1 MESLSTWP
9 RIDQPQYILPIIHFR
24 SARKL
29 LYRCKIFTCKIIM
42 HSSGK
47 THPHGDGRRR
57 FSLHHITSPCASKL
71 YYMCCFIDSEMASP
85 RELFISTPAPVNM
98 HNYSTAQSSIII
110 IINNIAAFG
119 INFNSHACPKQNPR
133 TFSKIYVNLHIRV
146 KGLDCAMHG
155 ARWGLGR

>member
-1 MESLSTWP
+1 MVVVGSPSTTSP
-9 RIDQPQYILPIIHFR
+9 
-24 SARKL
+24 
-29 LYRCKIFTCKIIM
+29 
-42 HSSGK
+42 
-47 THPHGDGRRR
+47 
-57 FSLHHITSPCASKL
+57 SPCASKL

-119 INFNSHACPKQNPR
+119 INFNQSHACPKQNPR

-146 KGLDCAMHG
+146 KGRIVQCMAPGGERGDESWRDEGSTRIDPFGCHEQS
-155 ARWGLGR
+155 